1 MCELLLFL
9 LLEWNKNGEEG
20 DSWKTTITIYSAT
33 FFLLLLFVETFS
45 ALDQL
50 GFSFENVK
58 GKGATYT
65 HAGPRKISLTKKE
78 KTRRR
83 RRRHRLLLF
92 CFSRSFFFV
101 FFCFFVFIFQI
112 APVRWL
118 LALHCDVMAVALG
131 VRSSL
136 PSYAFLVTLQVEI
149 NCSRPLLD
157 PCPIFLLFGH
167 FPPNM
172 EEHCTLRS
180 SSSSTSLFLH
190 TLVERVVT
198 TTTNGDTQATVYL
211 LLQSIREIWLVI
223 LGPLN
228 SFRTFYFCFV
238 DCDLPMQMT
247 RKITIQ
253 GVGNGFFFFRSYGF
267 LNFINNNP
275 GFWFFFF
282 SLNYLFA
289 TTENEGHGQVCRFFY
304 VY

>member
-45 ALDQL
+45 APDQL

-83 RRRHRLLLF
+83 RRHRLLLF
-92 CFSRSFFFV
+92 CFSRSFFFCV
-101 FFCFFVFIFQI
+101 FLFFCFYFSDCASPLATGI
-112 APVRWL
+112 ALWCDGGGIGREIEPPQLRISSYPSSWNKL
-118 LALHCDVMAVALG
+118 LASTFG
-131 VRSSL
+131 SL
-136 PSYAFLVTLQVEI
+136 SNFSFIRTFP
-149 NCSRPLLD
+149 
-157 PCPIFLLFGH
+157 
-167 FPPNM
+167 PPNM

-198 TTTNGDTQATVYL
+198 TTTNDDTQATVYL

-228 SFRTFYFCFV
+228 WFRTFYFCFV

-247 RKITIQ
+247 RKIAIQ
-253 GVGNGFFFFRSYGF
+253 GVGNGFFFLDRMVSWI
-267 LNFINNNP
+267 L
-275 GFWFFFF
+275 
-282 SLNYLFA
+282 
-289 TTENEGHGQVCRFFY
+289 
-304 VY
+304 